1 MNGNLVER
9 YVTTSRV
16 SLPHTSFSCGY
27 SPDRQLGETGSKTQ
41 TTHIYIEPHTNFQLI
56 MSQQQMQGQPMI
68 ILGDDAQRMKDKS
81 AQEHNI
87 AAARAVAESVR
98 STLGPKGM
106 DKMLV
111 NNLGDIVITNDGV
124 TILEEMDI
132 DNPTAEMVVEVAETQ
147 EDEAG
152 DGTTTAVA
160 IAGELLGEA
169 EDLLDQDIHP
179 TAIIKGYNMAADQ
192 AREEIDDISID
203 IDKDDTETL
212 RQIAETSMTGKGAE
226 QHRDVLSALTVEGCQ
241 AVTVEADDG
250 STIVDLAFLKTETQT
265 GRSAGD
271 SELLEGAVVDKDPV
285 HDDMP
290 TDVEDASC
298 LLVDSA
304 LELEEA
310 EVDTQVSVTDPDQIQ
325 DFISQEEEQLQEL
338 VDRIVATGADVVFC
352 QKGIDDMVQHYLA
365 KEGILAVRR
374 VMKSDMEFLREVLGA
389 EIVSDLS
396 TATAEHSGAGRIERD
411 TDNELFYVEGSGE
424 DAHGVTLLLRGS
436 TDHVVDELERGV
448 EDALDVVGSAIST
461 GQALPG
467 GGAPEV
473 EVAGRLREYADSVSG
488 REQLAIEAFADA
500 LEVVPRVL
508 AENAGIDSI
517 DTLVDL
523 RAAHSEGEERAGLN
537 VFTGEIED
545 TFEAGVV
552 ETPGAKKQ
560 GVVSASEAANL
571 VLKIDDII
579 SAGDLSTEGEEEPGG
594 AGGMGGGMGGM
605 GGGMGGMM

>member
-1 MNGNLVER
+1 
-9 YVTTSRV
+9 
-16 SLPHTSFSCGY
+16 
-27 SPDRQLGETGSKTQ
+27 
-41 TTHIYIEPHTNFQLI
+41 

-68 ILGDDAQRMKDKS
+68 ILGEDAQRMKDKS

-169 EDLLDQDIHP
+169 EDLLEQDIHP
-179 TAIIKGYNMAADQ
+179 TAIIKGYNMAAEQ
-192 AREEIDDISID
+192 AREEIDNVAID
-203 IDKDDTETL
+203 IDKEDTETL

-226 QHRDVLSALTVEGCQ
+226 QYKEQLSALTVEACQ

-285 HDDMP
+285 HEDMP
-290 TDVEDASC
+290 TDVEDASV

-325 DFISQEEEQLQEL
+325 DFISQEEEQLQEI

-389 EIVSDLS
+389 DIASDL
-396 TATAEHSGAGRIERD
+396 ATASEDDLGHGSVTRD
-411 TDNELFYVEGSGE
+411 GDEGLFYVEGAG
-424 DAHGVTLLLRGS
+424 DGTHGVTLLLRGS

-448 EDALDVVGSAIST
+448 SDALDVVGSAIST

-473 EVAGRLREYADSVSG
+473 EVAARLREYADSVSG
-488 REQLAIEAFADA
+488 REQLAIESFADA
-500 LEVVPRVL
+500 LEVVPRML

-523 RAAHSEGEERAGLN
+523 RAAHSEGDERAGLN
-537 VFTGEIED
+537 VYSGEIED

-560 GVVSASEAANL
+560 GLASASEAANL

-579 SAGDLSTEGEEEPGG
+579 SAGDLSTEGEEDAGGPG
-594 AGGMGGGMGGM
+594 GGMGGGMGGM